1 MSYFQ
6 IYKPGAWCKFN
17 HSGN

>member
-6 IYKPGAWCKFN
+6 I
-17 HSGN
+17 

>member
-6 IYKPGAWCKFN
+6 
-17 HSGN
+17 